1 MNISV
6 SNIKKAAWIL
16 ITVFL
21 LQITIT
27 SALFS
32 EPLLLQERTPVK
44 IALLEGLRS
53 GMAKVDDKVIFEV
66 REDILNTNREL
77 IISKGT
83 LAFGRI
89 LKSKKRN
96 IFGKPGQLAF
106 TCEYTKGIDGT
117 RIPLRSSEL
126 GGKGQNNT
134 GAVVATAL
142 LVNVLGVFVNGRD
155 MLVNKGTEFVVYVDR
170 DTNINANNVNSAI
183 VAVTRNDTQSVP
195 ETKSNITLND
205 GSVITGM
212 VISLQNGVYTIN
224 TNGNEQA
231 IPADKVKSIETLK
244 PAVVTFELADGQTI
258 KGVVLEHKDGAYR
271 VQTSIGDVTIADKD
285 IVKKTE

>member
-1 MNISV
+1 MNISALHV
-6 SNIKKAAWIL
+6 KKAAWIL
-16 ITVFL
+16 IGAFL

-27 SALFS
+27 STLFS

-53 GMAKVDDKVIFEV
+53 GMAKVGDEVIFEV
-66 REDILNTNREL
+66 REDISNLNREV
-77 IISKGT
+77 IITKGT
-83 LAFGRI
+83 PAFGHI

-96 IFGKPGQLAF
+96 IFGKPGQLLF

-126 GGKGQNNT
+126 GSKGQNNT
-134 GAVVATAL
+134 GVVVATAL

-155 MLVNKGTEFVVYVDR
+155 AQVKKGTEFVVYVDQ
-170 DTNINANNVNSAI
+170 DTKINPDDTAPAI
-183 VAVTRNDTQSVP
+183 VAVNHDDVTPLP
-195 ETKSNITLND
+195 ETKSDITLTD
-205 GSVITGM
+205 GSVIKGV
-212 VISLQNGVYTIN
+212 VISLQNGVYTVSV
-224 TNGNEQA
+224 NGNEQS
-231 IPADKVKSIETLK
+231 IPSDKVKSIETLK

-285 IVKKTE
+285 VVKKTE

>member
-1 MNISV
+1 MNISTP
-6 SNIKKAAWIL
+6 SIKKAAWIL
-16 ITVFL
+16 VITFL
-21 LQITIT
+21 FQITIS

-32 EPLLLQERTPVK
+32 EPILLQERTPVK

-53 GMAKVDDKVIFEV
+53 GMAKTGDEVIFEV
-66 REDILNTNREL
+66 REDILNQNRDL

-89 LKSKKRN
+89 IKSKKRN

-106 TCEYTKGIDGT
+106 TCEYTKGLDGT

-126 GGKGQNNT
+126 GGRGQNNT
-134 GAVVATAL
+134 GVVVATAL

-155 MLVNKGTEFVVYVDR
+155 VLVKKGTEFVVYVDQ
-170 DTNINANNVNSAI
+170 DVKVNADKISP
-183 VAVTRNDTQSVP
+183 SVDVPHTDVQPLP
-195 ETKSNITLND
+195 ETKSSITLTD
-205 GSVITGM
+205 GSVITGI

-224 TNGNEQA
+224 TNGNERS
-231 IPADKVKSIETLK
+231 ISADKVKSIETLK

-258 KGVVLEHKDGAYR
+258 KGVVLDHKDGAYR

-285 IVKKTE
+285 VVKKTE